1 MPPRSA
7 PPRTW
12 RTDVLVA
19 AAHPGKCAQVDA
31 LLRAWRRGV
40 GLETR
45 AAWREWYRDGRFRAT
60 VVKAGEPRPDSAAV
74 LGTSLG
80 QMGMAQTR
88 DALRGWTAG
97 LVPRVRRRIE
107 ASSLPA
113 ETRHALH
120 RLNLR
125 QAWGGPLADV
135 PAERA
140 TQRLF
145 RRIVGSVR
153 RETRRPDLRR
163 LWPKIDQ
170 RLATLRPAHRPGA
183 FALWLR
189 LSTLEKGRRIEIP
202 LHVTPQLQRRL
213 RDAGGFARVAK
224 TIQILPPA
232 SGRGRPA
239 TERGRQKPSFR
250 VAVFTD
256 MEPAFA
262 VGRAVYAQALAVG
275 RAADA
280 QTLAEDRG
288 SRCGGD
294 LALDL
299 GLVTLFGTHEGD
311 LLGRGWMRRLQR
323 YDRQISSLAASR
335 QRQGL
340 RVRSP
345 RYDRRVARL
354 RGFIKTEVNRILAAL
369 VARRHPARLI
379 LEHLRQGFQQGAHGR
394 LSRRTAR
401 LVGLIGQ
408 RVVRAKLADL
418 AQRHGIRIEHREAAY
433 SSQECSACGYIDP
446 KNRRTQARFR
456 CRFCGTTLHADV
468 NAPRVLLRQRLPT
481 GQPSTRASRRRLLQ
495 DRCTAFMER
504 YPLGDEPG
512 AAPGR
517 PRDPRRCNPHFEAFL
532 SRRGTAASVTSTGP
546 PRSRHAALRH
556 GGSTVKSG

>member
-1 MPPRSA
+1 MPRCATPTRA
-7 PPRTW
+7 Y

-19 AAHPGKCAQVDA
+19 AANPGKCAQVDA

-40 GLETR
+40 DRETR
-45 AAWREWYRDGRFRAT
+45 AAWKEWYRDGRFRAT
-60 VVKAGEPRPDSAAV
+60 VVRAGEPRPDSAAL

-80 QMGMAQTR
+80 QMCMAQTR

-107 ASSLPA
+107 ASSLPP

-120 RLNLR
+120 VLNLR

-153 RETRRPDLRR
+153 QETRRPDLRR

-170 RLATLRPAHRPGA
+170 RMATLRPARRPGA

-202 LHVTPQLQRRL
+202 LRVTPLLQRRL
-213 RDAGGFARVAK
+213 QAAGGFARVAR
-224 TIQILPPA
+224 TLQILPPA
-232 SGRGRPA
+232 SGRGRR
-239 TERGRQKPSFR
+239 ESSFR
-250 VAVFTD
+250 IAVFTD

-262 VGRAVYAQALAVG
+262 AS
-275 RAADA
+275 RAAYA
-280 QTLAEDRG
+280 KSLAEDRG
-288 SRCGGD
+288 GRCGGD
-294 LALDL
+294 VALDL
-299 GLVTLFGTHEGD
+299 GLATLFGTHEGD
-311 LLGRGWMRRLQR
+311 LLGRNWMRRLQR
-323 YDRQISSLAASR
+323 YDRQISLLAACR

-354 RGFIKTEVNRILAAL
+354 RGFVKTEVNRILAAL

-379 LEHLRQGFQQGAHGR
+379 LEHLGQGFQQGAHGR

-408 RVVRAKLADL
+408 QVVRAKLADL
-418 AQRHGIRIEHREAAY
+418 GQRHGIVIEHREAAY
-433 SSQECSACGYIDP
+433 SSQECSACGYIDA
-446 KNRRTQARFR
+446 KNRNTQARFR

-481 GQPSTRASRRRLLQ
+481 SQPSTGASRRRLLQ

-517 PRDPRRCNPHFEAFL
+517 PRDPRHRNPHFEAFL
-532 SRRGTAASVTSTGP
+532 SRRGAASSVTSTGP
-546 PRSRHAALRH
+546 PRTRHAALRH